1 MSRTRDARRLEWA
14 LSDHTRVPVRVE
26 WDGSKRWMITWQG
39 GPTEATMRQLAER
52 FVPTVAPTFVGLR
65 LDFSRGQPV
74 AAWARVL
81 IEAARAGRP
90 VAVDWEL
97 EREIDKREYPEV
109 PASAEEAE
117 LVARLMRLA
126 SRPVYGGRSVSEYRM
141 AELLALGLGVLGD
154 GELPAG
160 VTSIDEARRARAHS
174 SGTLGYACPVAA
186 THGVRVTAASD
197 GVADRAACLC
207 GAAWSRPDDDE
218 FGDTLGEWTH
228 GHRSAGA
235 APGAET

>member
-14 LSDHTRVPVRVE
+14 LSDHTRIPVRVE
-26 WDGSKRWMITWQG
+26 WDGSKRWTINWQG
-39 GPTEATMRQLAER
+39 GPTQESMRQLTAR

-65 LDFSRGQPV
+65 LGFSRGQPA

-81 IEAARAGRP
+81 IEAARAGKP
-90 VAVDWEL
+90 VAIGWEL
-97 EREIDKREYPEV
+97 EREIDEREYPEV
-109 PASAEEAE
+109 PADAEEAE
-117 LVARLMRLA
+117 LVARLMRMA
-126 SRPVYGGRSVSEYRM
+126 SQPVYGGHTVSEYRM
-141 AELLALGLGVLGD
+141 ADLLALGLGVLGD

-160 VTSIDEARRARAHS
+160 VASITDARRARVQG
-174 SGTLGYACPVAA
+174 SGTRGYACPVAA

-218 FGDTLGEWTH
+218 FGDTLGEWAH

-235 APGAET
+235 APSEP